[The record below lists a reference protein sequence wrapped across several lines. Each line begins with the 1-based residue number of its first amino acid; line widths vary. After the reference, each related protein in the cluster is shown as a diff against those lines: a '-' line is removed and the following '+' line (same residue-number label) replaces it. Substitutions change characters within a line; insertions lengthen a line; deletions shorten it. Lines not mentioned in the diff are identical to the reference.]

1 MVKAW
6 VDWAST
12 QEVVEHLSEKQVEAD
27 CGMPQMDDKWVRIPR
42 VASEKLKGLW
52 VSLIFVDFFFLLFR
66 LVFQ

>member
-12 QEVVEHLSEKQVEAD
+12 QEVEHLSEKQVEAD

-42 VASEKLKGLW
+42 VASDTEGALSVFNLCW
-52 VSLIFVDFFFLLFR
+52 LFFLLLC